1 MGVSVTEYIIQKA
14 VVEDCPLV
22 RAAEVQRR
30 LEPVHIQIQPRLVT
44 IQR

>member
-1 MGVSVTEYIIQKA
+1 MGVSITEYIVQKA

-22 RAAEVQRR
+22 RAAEVQKR
-30 LEPVHIQIQPRLVT
+30 LDPVHIQTQPRLVT

>member
-30 LEPVHIQIQPRLVT
+30 LEPVHTQIQPRLVT